1 MKKYSKEELKEQKK
15 VIMEILLSG
24 DTEKHRR
31 LTEALKD
38 EELHPQIRELIGI
51 CQLHVQLASDLN
63 K

>member
-1 MKKYSKEELKEQKK
+1 MKKYTKEELKEQKK
-15 VIMEILLSG
+15 IIMDILLSG
-24 DTEKHRR
+24 DVENHRR

-51 CQLHVQLASDLN
+51 CQLHVQLTSDLI